1 MNDFEKILKQI
12 EKLDLN
18 YSEKE
23 HLEQS
28 AYNSIK
34 IGVEILQSGKM
45 DSIPEYQ

>member
-34 IGVEILQSGKM
+34 IGVPIILNT
-45 DSIPEYQ
+45 YQMSNVL